1 MNLDNS
7 PVQDL
12 GVKIV
17 FAIRKL
23 DSNDRVEWREISQD
37 KEKEIHQVG
46 IHGYMEDCQ
55 KYI

>member
-1 MNLDNS
+1 MRKMNLDNS

-23 DSNDRVEWREISQD
+23 DSNDRVEWREISHD

-46 IHGYMEDCQ
+46 IHG
-55 KYI
+55 